1 MLRITTHNEVG
12 LIRFIL
18 EGRLIG
24 EWVHELER
32 CWLAVTATQ
41 PTTSIQIEL
50 KDVGFIDEHGHALLA
65 RMAAAGAAL
74 SAADVQ
80 MNALV
85 EEILAPLL
93 PE

>member
-1 MLRITTHNEVG
+1 
-12 LIRFIL
+12 
-18 EGRLIG
+18 
-24 EWVHELER
+24 
-32 CWLAVTATQ
+32 
-41 PTTSIQIEL
+41 
-50 KDVGFIDEHGHALLA
+50 
-65 RMAAAGAAL
+65 MAAAGAAL